1 MNEIHFLKVLRV
13 NCAAFLC
20 ENGEWLKPGNTSKGS
35 EWLLR
40 VQGCESCRASSVNIF
55 ACRVRYVCSKTN
67 NRLLL
72 QKNEILFETHERHVC
87 KNQMRVDSRCYGDKL
102 KQRNRNKQKLFND
115 NFSSKDF
122 YYDKRFY
129 SKNINNLEQLNYNSC
144 LEVLSPEDWLVL
156 F

>member
-1 MNEIHFLKVLRV
+1 
-13 NCAAFLC
+13 LC
-20 ENGEWLKPGNTSKGS
+20 ENGERLKPGNTSKGS

-115 NFSSKDF
+115 NSTTKPVSHRR
-122 YYDKRFY
+122 YDWRHLGHGQ
-129 SKNINNLEQLNYNSC
+129 S
-144 LEVLSPEDWLVL
+144 LSALVCFKML
-156 F
+156 RKLPLP